1 MKEFFEFIETNSL
14 KELFIDS
21 ISKLIITF
29 TFATAICC
37 PEPIMR
43 VISFMAA
50 FYMIDYCSYYK
61 YLNSCG
67 KL

>member
-1 MKEFFEFIETNSL
+1 MKEFFEFIEINSL

-43 VISFMAA
+43 VISFIVA